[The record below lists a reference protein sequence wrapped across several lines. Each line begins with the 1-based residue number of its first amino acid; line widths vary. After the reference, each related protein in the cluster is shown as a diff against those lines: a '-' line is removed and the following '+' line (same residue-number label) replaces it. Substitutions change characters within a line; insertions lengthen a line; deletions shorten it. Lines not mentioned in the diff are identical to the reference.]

1 MTNFSSRLDGLFQS
15 DIRALTQLVNAV
27 DGINL
32 GQGICD
38 LPTPDPIKRG
48 AIQAIQGDKSIYS
61 SYSGVRRLREPIYEK
76 VRSFNR
82 IPADS
87 SDEIMVS
94 AGATGAF
101 VTAAMTLLDA
111 GDDVVLFEPF
121 YGYHLNILKIL
132 GIGTR
137 NLRIGS
143 PEDPVDFDALD
154 RLIAPTTRAI
164 VVTTPNN
171 PSGKVWTRA
180 ELTQLLE
187 IAERHDLYII
197 TDEIYEYMTYD
208 GHEHISPASIDGA
221 YDRTVTISGFSKTYN
236 MTGWRLGYAVAKPEI
251 IDRMGLLNDLLYICA
266 PTPLQY
272 GVSHAFSM
280 GDAYFDNLRR
290 DYAARREKLATTLER
305 IGMKLQRP
313 QGAYYILADY
323 SPLRERLEGYED
335 DRAAAE
341 TLIRE
346 AGVAAIPG
354 RSFFTN
360 PADGRDLL
368 RFTFAKEMPILEE
381 ACRRLESLV

>member
-154 RLIAPTTRAI
+154 RKSTRLNSSHVAI
-164 VVTTPNN
+164 
-171 PSGKVWTRA
+171 S
-180 ELTQLLE
+180 
-187 IAERHDLYII
+187 
-197 TDEIYEYMTYD
+197 
-208 GHEHISPASIDGA
+208 
-221 YDRTVTISGFSKTYN
+221 
-236 MTGWRLGYAVAKPEI
+236 YAVFCLKKKKK
-251 IDRMGLLNDLLYICA
+251 M
-266 PTPLQY
+266 
-272 GVSHAFSM
+272 
-280 GDAYFDNLRR
+280 FDTINH
-290 DYAARREKLATTLER
+290 
-305 IGMKLQRP
+305 
-313 QGAYYILADY
+313 
-323 SPLRERLEGYED
+323 
-335 DRAAAE
+335 
-341 TLIRE
+341 
-346 AGVAAIPG
+346 
-354 RSFFTN
+354 
-360 PADGRDLL
+360 
-368 RFTFAKEMPILEE
+368 
-381 ACRRLESLV
+381 

>member
-1 MTNFSSRLDGLFQS
+1 MTNFSRRLDGLFQS
-15 DIRALTQLVNAV
+15 DIRALTQLVNSV

-48 AIQAIQGDKSIYS
+48 AIQAIQGDRSIYS
-61 SYSGVRRLREPIYEK
+61 SYTGVRRLREPIYEK
-76 VRSFNR
+76 IRSFNQ
-82 IPADS
+82 IPAS
-87 SDEIMVS
+87 SPDEVMVS

-101 VTAAMTLLDA
+101 VTAVMTLLNP
-111 GDDVVLFEPF
+111 GDEVVLFEPF
-121 YGYHLNILKIL
+121 YGYHLNILKVL

-137 NLRIGS
+137 SLRLGP
-143 PEDPVDFDALD
+143 PEEPVDFDALD
-154 RLIAPTTRAI
+154 QLITPETRAI
-164 VVTTPNN
+164 IVNTPSN
-171 PSGKVWTRA
+171 PSGKVWTRE
-180 ELTQLLE
+180 ELTNLLAV
-187 IAERHDLYII
+187 AERHDLYII

-208 GHEHISPASIDGA
+208 GHEHVSPASIDGA
-221 YDRTVTISGFSKTYN
+221 YERTVSISGFSKTYN
-236 MTGWRLGYAVAKPEI
+236 MTGWRLGYAVARPEI

-280 GDAYFDNLRR
+280 GDEYFEQLRR
-290 DYAARREKLATTLER
+290 DYAKRRELLAATLEG

-323 SPLRERLEGYED
+323 SPLRDRFDGFEN

-341 TLIRE
+341 TLIQR
-346 AGVAAIPG
+346 AGVASIPG
-354 RSFFTN
+354 RSFFTD

-368 RFTFAKEMPILEE
+368 RFTFAKELPILKE
-381 ACRRLESLV
+381 ACRRLESIE